1 MRSQTTTVAPTGV
14 ESRYDPVSP
23 RQKHMTES
31 PAAKHTTER
40 KLLNTRIADSAGK
53 MMRLESSIAPI
64 MRIPSTT
71 VSAVR
76 TDRIVLY
83 VPTRTPVARA
93 KDSSNVTEKSLW

>member
-1 MRSQTTTVAPTGV
+1 MPSRKFTTDTT
-14 ESRYDPVSP
+14 
-23 RQKHMTES
+23 
-31 PAAKHTTER
+31 AAQIVTER
-40 KLLNTRIADSAGK
+40 NVPNTRMAVSAGK

>member
-1 MRSQTTTVAPTGV
+1 MKRRMA
-14 ESRYDPVSP
+14 
-23 RQKHMTES
+23 
-31 PAAKHTTER
+31 ER
-40 KLLNTRIADSAGK
+40 AGK